1 MACYFFAMS
10 NDDPY
15 RGAFQQQPMP
25 VPPPRPPHP
34 AGPVRGRVQ
43 VQPPPVPVF
52 TPQQRWGEEPAP
64 FHGADLTLT
73 GQDFAEAPA
82 QFQDGVYGPDDQ
94 SPGPDYGAVH
104 GPEQGFEP
112 GADYGVDYG
121 GDHSADHD
129 PAPTYRPEASPPARP
144 PAVYNRPVPAA
155 RDTYPPVERA
165 KLNDVAKR
173 GKSVPAKNGW
183 RGKVH
188 TITRLNVA
196 PGKDEIYEMD
206 LKDRVLRIVRST
218 FPIAVIGVK
227 GGVGKT
233 VVTEALASTF
243 SQVRGGRVVAV
254 DIDADAGNLISR
266 HGRESALSITD
277 LVADSS
283 LRRYLDVRAHTS
295 RDKETMLEVLS
306 GPDFAR
312 TDLPLRHVDLE
323 AAMPILKE
331 HYSVVLMD
339 TGTGLKTN
347 LMTSI
352 LGQSRA
358 LVVVSSAS
366 FDALEET
373 QITLDWLRLNGYQ
386 QLLDTAVLVVN
397 TTVRG
402 KLNVDVAKVVEQFS
416 RQIRAERIFV
426 TPFDTHIHEGKV
438 ISLELLSPKSRR
450 RYLEL
455 AAAVADLFPK
465 IAD

>member
-1 MACYFFAMS
+1 MS
-10 NDDPY
+10 NNDPY
-15 RGAFQQQPMP
+15 RGAFQQQP
-25 VPPPRPPHP
+25 VSAPPSRPPHP
-34 AGPVRGRVQ
+34 AGPARGRVQ
-43 VQPPPVPVF
+43 VQPSPAPVF
-52 TPQQRWGEEPAP
+52 TPAAPRWGEEPAP
-64 FHGADLTLT
+64 YRGADLAPT
-73 GQDFAEAPA
+73 GQDFAEDAA
-82 QFQDGVYGPDDQ
+82 QFQDDVYGPDDQ
-94 SPGPDYGAVH
+94 SPGPEYGADH
-104 GPEQGFEP
+104 PFEP

-121 GDHSADHD
+121 GDYSGEHD
-129 PAPTYRPEASPPARP
+129 PAPVYRPETPPPARP

-155 RDTYPPVERA
+155 RDTYLPVERA
-165 KLNDVAKR
+165 ALDDAARR

-188 TITRLNVA
+188 KITRLNVA
-196 PGKDEIYEMD
+196 PGKDELYEMS
-206 LKDRVLRIVRST
+206 LEDRVLRIVRST

-243 SQVRGGRVVAV
+243 SKVRGGRVVAV
-254 DIDADAGNLISR
+254 DIDADAGNLVSR

-295 RDKETMLEVLS
+295 RNKETMLEVLS

-373 QITLDWLRLNGYQ
+373 QITLDWLRHNGYQ
-386 QLLDTAVLVVN
+386 QLLDTAVLVIN

-426 TPFDTHIHEGKV
+426 TPFDPHIHEGKE
-438 ISLELLSPKSRR
+438 ITLELLSPKSRR

>member
-1 MACYFFAMS
+1 MS

-15 RGAFQQQPMP
+15 RGAFQQQPIP
-25 VPPPRPPHP
+25 APPPPRPPHP

-43 VQPPPVPVF
+43 VQQPPPPAAAAY
-52 TPQQRWGEEPAP
+52 PPPPPRWGEEPAA
-64 FHGADLTLT
+64 HRSSDLYDA
-73 GQDFAEAPA
+73 GQDLAEELE
-82 QFQDGVYGPDDQ
+82 QFQDGLYL
-94 SPGPDYGAVH
+94 
-104 GPEQGFEP
+104 PEEP
-112 GADYGVDYG
+112 PNGADYAADDGVDYSG
-121 GDHSADHD
+121 D
-129 PAPTYRPEASPPARP
+129 PAAEAFYPPENPAAHRVP
-144 PAVYNRPVPAA
+144 AQSPAVYRRPVPAA
-155 RDTYPPVERA
+155 RETYLPTDRA
-165 KLNDVAKR
+165 VLDDVAKR

-183 RGKVH
+183 RGKLH
-188 TITRLNVA
+188 SILRLNVA
-196 PGKDEIYEMD
+196 PGKDELYEMS
-206 LKDRVLRIVRST
+206 LEERVLRIVRST

-243 SQVRGGRVVAV
+243 SEVRGGRVIAV
-254 DIDADAGNLISR
+254 DADADAGNLVSR
-266 HGRESALSITD
+266 HGRESALSIAD

-295 RDKETMLEVLS
+295 RDKDTNLEVLA

-312 TDLPLRHVDLE
+312 TDMPLRHVDIE

-366 FDALEET
+366 IDALEET
-373 QITLDWLRLNGYQ
+373 QVTLDWLRHNGYQ
-386 QLLDTAVLVVN
+386 QLLDTAVLVIN

-402 KLNVDVAKVVEQFS
+402 KLNVDVAKAVERFS
-416 RQIRAERIFV
+416 RQIRAERIV
-426 TPFDTHIHEGKV
+426 VCPFDTHIHEGKE
-438 ISLELLSPKSRR
+438 ITLELLSPKSRR

>member
-1 MACYFFAMS
+1 MS

-15 RGAFQQQPMP
+15 RGAFQQQPIPAPPSHP
-25 VPPPRPPHP
+25 VGP
-34 AGPVRGRVQ
+34 ARGRVQ
-43 VQPPPVPVF
+43 VQPPPASVF
-52 TPQQRWGEEPAP
+52 TPAAPRWGEEPAP
-64 FHGADLTLT
+64 YRGADLAPT
-73 GQDFAEAPA
+73 GQAFAEATA
-82 QFQDGVYGPDDQ
+82 QFQDVVYDPDDQ
-94 SPGPDYGAVH
+94 TPDPDYAAGH
-104 GPEQGFEP
+104 GPEQGFEAGTDY
-112 GADYGVDYG
+112 GADYGGDYSG
-121 GDHSADHD
+121 EHD
-129 PAPTYRPEASPPARP
+129 PGPVYHPAAPPPARP

-155 RDTYPPVERA
+155 RDTYLPVERA
-165 KLNDVAKR
+165 ALDDVAKR

-183 RGKVH
+183 RGKLH
-188 TITRLNVA
+188 KITRLNVA
-196 PGKDEIYEMD
+196 PGKDELYEMS
-206 LKDRVLRIVRST
+206 LEDRVLRIVRST

-243 SQVRGGRVVAV
+243 SKVRGGRVVAV
-254 DIDADAGNLISR
+254 DIDADAGNLVSR

-295 RDKETMLEVLS
+295 RNKETMLEVLS

-339 TGTGLKTN
+339 TGSGLKTN
-347 LMTSI
+347 LMTAV

-373 QITLDWLRLNGYQ
+373 QITLDWLRHNGYQ
-386 QLLDTAVLVVN
+386 QLLDTAVLVIN

-416 RQIRAERIFV
+416 RQVRAERIFV
-426 TPFDTHIHEGKV
+426 TPFDDHIHEGKE
-438 ISLELLSPKSRR
+438 ITLELLSPKSRR
-450 RYLEL
+450 RYLEV

-465 IAD
+465 IAG